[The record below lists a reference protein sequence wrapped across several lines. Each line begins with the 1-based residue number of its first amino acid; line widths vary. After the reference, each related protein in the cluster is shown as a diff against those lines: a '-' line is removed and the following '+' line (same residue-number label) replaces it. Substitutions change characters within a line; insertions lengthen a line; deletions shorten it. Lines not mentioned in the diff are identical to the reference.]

1 MLKDNLKTLR
11 KNKGLSQEELS
22 VKLNVVRQT
31 VSKWEQGLSVPD
43 AEMLIS
49 ISEVFETPVSEILG
63 ESIEKKEKND
73 LKVIS
78 EKLEVINE
86 QLAMKQKQKRK
97 MLVNTLIVADVGLI
111 LLFILLTVLGSPYQN
126 WDYSDPEWAVIG
138 TIWHSF
144 EWVYFKVAPLMVI
157 VITAILGIIFV
168 KRNK

>member
-49 ISEVFETPVSEILG
+49 ISEVFDTPVSTILG
-63 ESIEKKEKND
+63 ENIDEKEKND

-86 QLAMKQKQKRK
+86 QLSRKQKQKRK
-97 MLVNTLIVADVGLI
+97 IISNSLIIADVCII
-111 LLFILLTVLGSPYQN
+111 LLFVLLAVLGSPYQT
-126 WDYSDPEWAVIG
+126 WDYSDPEWSVIG
-138 TIWHSF
+138 TLWHSF
-144 EWVYFKVAPLMVI
+144 EWVFFKVAPIAVI
-157 VITAILGIIFV
+157 AITSILGIIFF

>member
-31 VSKWEQGLSVPD
+31 ISKWESGLSVPD
-43 AEMLIS
+43 AEMLIT
-49 ISEVFETPVSEILG
+49 ISEIFETPVSEILG
-63 ESIEKKEKND
+63 ESIDEKEKND

-86 QLAMKQKQKRK
+86 QLSMKQKQKRK
-97 MLVNTLIVADVGLI
+97 IIVNFLIITDVFFI
-111 LLFILLTVLGSPYQN
+111 LLFILLAVLGSPYQS
-126 WDYSDPEWAVIG
+126 WDYSDPEWSVIG
-138 TIWHSF
+138 TLWHSF
-144 EWVYFKVAPLMVI
+144 EWVFFKVAPLMVI
-157 VITAILGIIFV
+157 VITSILGIIFI

>member
-11 KNKGLSQEELS
+11 KSKGLSQEELS

-43 AEMLIS
+43 AEMLVS
-49 ISEVFETPVSEILG
+49 ISEVFDTPVSTILG
-63 ESIEKKEKND
+63 ENIDEQEKND

-97 MLVNTLIVADVGLI
+97 MLDNTLIVADVCLI
-111 LLFILLTVLGSPYQN
+111 ILFILLAILGSPYQS
-126 WDYSDPEWAVIG
+126 WDYSDPEWSVIG
-138 TIWHSF
+138 TLWHSF
-144 EWVYFKVAPLMVI
+144 EWVYFKVAPLIVI

>member
-31 VSKWEQGLSVPD
+31 ISKWESGLSVLD

-63 ESIEKKEKND
+63 ENIEEKEKND
-73 LKVIS
+73 IKVIS

-86 QLAMKQKQKRK
+86 RLSMKQKQKRK
-97 MLVNTLIVADVGLI
+97 RTINFLIIMDVCII
-111 LLFILLTVLGSPYQN
+111 LLFILLAVLGSPYQS
-126 WDYSDPEWAVIG
+126 WDYSDPEWSVIG

-144 EWVYFKVAPLMVI
+144 EWVFFKVAPIVVMVI
-157 VITAILGIIFV
+157 TLILGIILI

>member
-11 KNKGLSQEELS
+11 KHKGLSQEELS

-31 VSKWEQGLSVPD
+31 ISKWESGLSVPD

-63 ESIEKKEKND
+63 ENIEEKEKND
-73 LKVIS
+73 IKVIS
-78 EKLEVINE
+78 EKLEIINE
-86 QLAMKQKQKRK
+86 QLSRKQKQKRK
-97 MLVNTLIVADVGLI
+97 RTINFLIVLDVCII
-111 LLFILLTVLGSPYQN
+111 LLFIILAILGSPYQS
-126 WDYSDPEWAVIG
+126 WDYSDPEWSVIG

-144 EWVYFKVAPLMVI
+144 EWIFFKVAPIVVI
-157 VITAILGIIFV
+157 VITLILAIILI